1 MIVLDTHAWIW
12 FTTGSKKLSKSAAK
26 ACEKADVILIPAI
39 GVWEVAMLVS
49 KGRLGL
55 DRDVEIWVQQA
66 LSLPSIRLE
75 PLLPSISVRST
86 RLPGEFHGDPADRI
100 ITATALEHGI
110 PLVTKDRR
118 LSDYP
123 HVRTIW

>member
-12 FTTGSKKLSKSAAK
+12 FVTGSKKLSKSAAK
-26 ACEKADVILIPAI
+26 ACENSDVILVPAI
-39 GVWEVAMLVS
+39 GVWEVAMLVT

-55 DRDVEIWVQQA
+55 DRDIEIWVQQA
-66 LSLPSIRLE
+66 LSFPGIRLE

-100 ITATALEHGI
+100 ITATALEHGV

-118 LSDYP
+118 LLDYP
-123 HVRTIW
+123 HLRTIW